1 MTKKLIIIFHIF
13 FVLSFF
19 SNPANWIKPTFKKV
33 HVHFKSKVS
42 SEKSL
47 KQNTNYVS
55 HNKIAQQKIETKPDL
70 KKHKEVKKTPQKQ
83 TQKKPIETKKVEK
96 NSLKT
101 KQKTSSLQKE
111 ETPEEINK
119 ETIAKI
125 FEKIDKLEKITNN
138 EHTAAA
144 NDFTQHQATQ
154 EDDNSGEISD
164 VIEYLFEIL
173 ELPGPGK
180 VTVEMFLTKDGKID
194 KINILQSENPENS
207 QYLILKLKD
216 IVLPFHK
223 KGLVPSSM
231 KVCFSNLK
239 A

>member
-1 MTKKLIIIFHIF
+1 MVNKLIVIFHIF

-19 SNPANWIKPTFKKV
+19 SNPADWVKPTFKKV
-33 HVHFKSKVS
+33 QVHFKSSVTPQISKN
-42 SEKSL
+42 EKRTIAHK
-47 KQNTNYVS
+47 KQS
-55 HNKIAQQKIETKPDL
+55 APSPAAKPPIKKQQ
-70 KKHKEVKKTPQKQ
+70 EVKKVIAEKTPRKQ
-83 TQKKPIETKKVEK
+83 IETKKVEK
-96 NSLKT
+96 TTPKT
-101 KQKTSSLQKE
+101 KQSVKASPKESSLEQ
-111 ETPEEINK
+111 NHK

-138 EHTAAA
+138 EPIAAA
-144 NDFTQHQATQ
+144 LPFTQNQASQ
-154 EDDNSGEISD
+154 DDEDSGEISD
-164 VIEYLFEIL
+164 VIQYLFEIL
-173 ELPGPGK
+173 ELPGPGQ
-180 VTVEMFLTKDGKID
+180 VTVEMFLTREGKVD

-207 QYLILKLKD
+207 QYLMTSLKD

>member
-1 MTKKLIIIFHIF
+1 MTNKLIVIFHIF

-19 SNPANWIKPTFKKV
+19 SNPADWVKPTFKKV
-33 HVHFKSKVS
+33 QVHFKSSAITQTSKN
-42 SEKSL
+42 EKPTIAHK
-47 KQNTNYVS
+47 KQTTSKSTV
-55 HNKIAQQKIETKPDL
+55 KPPVKKQQ
-70 KKHKEVKKTPQKQ
+70 EVKKVTAEKTPRKQ
-83 TQKKPIETKKVEK
+83 IETKKVEK
-96 NSLKT
+96 TTPKT
-101 KQKTSSLQKE
+101 KQTVKASPKE
-111 ETPEEINK
+111 APLEQINK

-138 EHTAAA
+138 EHIAEAAA
-144 NDFTQHQATQ
+144 FTQNQASQ
-154 EDDNSGEISD
+154 DDEDSGQISD
-164 VIEYLFEIL
+164 VIQYLFEIL
-173 ELPGPGK
+173 ELPGPGQ
-180 VTVEMFLTKDGKID
+180 VTVEMFLTREGKVD

-207 QYLILKLKD
+207 QYLMTSLKD